1 MHDEQ
6 KWQALQQRDR
16 TQDRRFVYGV
26 ASTGVYCLPSC
37 SARRPLRAN
46 LRFFDTP
53 AEAAAA
59 GLRPCKRC
67 RPLAQWQ
74 DDPEIACLLDLCRFI
89 DASADPLPDGA
100 ALARRSGRD
109 AFQLNRLFR
118 RYLTITP
125 GDYIENVRV
134 RRIKHALRHSGSVTD
149 AVYDA
154 GLGSS
159 RGLYERAPRAL
170 GMTPREYRSGG
181 TDLAISWAVGG
192 TPLGLVCIGAT
203 DRGICFLQFGEDRDA
218 LRAQLAAE
226 YPKAQLAPMDATA
239 QAAFD
244 AWMAALNA
252 HLDGRQP
259 SLDLPLDIR
268 GSAFQVRVWNYLR
281 SIPYGDVVSYGEAAT
296 AIAAPRATR
305 ALASACARNRIAVL
319 IPCHRVIR
327 GDGDLGGYRWG
338 IARKRA
344 LIDAERR
351 AARQTADDRS
361 A

>member
-6 KWQALQQRDR
+6 KWQALEQRDR
-16 TQDRRFVYGV
+16 AQDRCFVYGV
-26 ASTGVYCLPSC
+26 LTTGVYCRPSC
-37 SARRPLRAN
+37 PARQPLRAN
-46 LRFFDTP
+46 VRFFDSP
-53 AEAAAA
+53 LEAAAA

-67 RPLAQWQ
+67 RPLEQWQ
-74 DDPEIACLLDLCRFI
+74 HDPDIALLLDLCRHV
-89 DASADPLPDGA
+89 ARTDPLPDGA
-100 ALARRSGRD
+100 ALAQRSGRD
-109 AFQLNRLFR
+109 AFQLNRLFQ

-125 GDYIENVRV
+125 GEYIESERV
-134 RRIKHALRHSGSVTD
+134 RRIKRALRSSASVTD

-181 TDLAISWAVGG
+181 ANLAISWAIGA
-192 TPLGLVCIGAT
+192 TSLGLACIGAT

-218 LRAQLAAE
+218 LREQLASE
-226 YPKAQLAPMDATA
+226 YPRAQLAPMDAAA
-239 QAAFD
+239 QSAFD

-252 HLDGRQP
+252 HLEGRQP
-259 SLDLPLDIR
+259 SLDLPLDVR
-268 GSAFQVRVWNYLR
+268 GTAFQVRVWNYLR
-281 SIPYGDVVSYGEAAT
+281 TIPYGDVVSYGEAAA

-305 ALASACARNRIAVL
+305 ALASACAKNRIAVL

-344 LIDAERR
+344 LIDGERR
-351 AARQTADDRS
+351 AARPVPLDRS

>member
-26 ASTGVYCLPSC
+26 LSTGVYCRPSC

-46 LRFFDTP
+46 VRFFDSPT
-53 AEAAAA
+53 EAAAA

-67 RPLAQWQ
+67 RPLQQWQ
-74 DDPEIACLLDLCRFI
+74 HDPDIALLLDLCRHVETH
-89 DASADPLPDGA
+89 ADPLPDGA
-100 ALARRSGRD
+100 ALAQRSGRD
-109 AFQLNRLFR
+109 VFQLNRLFQS
-118 RYLTITP
+118 YLTITP
-125 GDYIENVRV
+125 GDYIESVRV
-134 RRIKHALRHSGSVTD
+134 RRIKRALRSSNSITD

-170 GMTPREYRSGG
+170 GMIPREYRSGG
-181 TDLAISWAVGG
+181 ANLAISWAIGS
-192 TPLGLVCIGAT
+192 TPLGLACIGAT
-203 DRGICFLQFGEDRDA
+203 DRGICFLQFGEDREA
-218 LRAQLAAE
+218 LREQLAAE
-226 YPKAQLAPMDATA
+226 YPNAHLHAMDTAAQS
-239 QAAFD
+239 AFN
-244 AWMAALNA
+244 AWMHALNA
-252 HLDGRQP
+252 HLDGRRP

-268 GSAFQVRVWNYLR
+268 GTAFQVRVWNYLR
-281 SIPYGDVVSYGEAAT
+281 SIPYGEVVSYGEAAA

-338 IARKRA
+338 ITRKRA

-351 AARQTADDRS
+351 AARRSPDDLG